1 MITPFILLNNNK
13 IQNYIVEQLTEFLE
27 EKTGAEFEID
37 HVSMKFFNK
46 ITLQSVHISDLESK
60 KIVAIDNV
68 DAKINLLSLL
78 KGDVHIESITA
89 DNIKANLYTDA
100 NGNLNI
106 QFLID
111 AFMPEEKK
119 ETPNLIFPLITL
131 NNASFK
137 YNNYQNSHAK
147 DKTKNWQFDPNNVV
161 IDSLYTQIQFSLLNQ
176 TNLDANIHYLRFKE
190 HSGFKL
196 LHLSTY
202 VETTDSSF
210 VIPYAIIDLPHS
222 SLATDSTIIGLSRS
236 ADDKINWAKTNFRFN
251 ISHANINLSDFKY
264 FVPELEHLKKEASI
278 EAKIDGTL
286 DDLKATNLRVKYGQ
300 TLSLS
305 ADVQATGLPD
315 IQNTYFKGAINHIR
329 FDKASVQDIIANVAK
344 KPFVLPDEMEN
355 LGTCNYSGDITGYT
369 TNLVLYG
376 NLYTKI
382 GDIRTDVNLKIRN
395 NFNKFIINGRIGS
408 NLLNLGKLLPES
420 GLNDI
425 SFNSNSDITIT
436 TDKTLTAQTKL
447 HINSFGFRNYN
458 YKNIIIDGYFDPTL
472 FSGNFLLNDPNCYL
486 NFNGKISEINDFKHF
501 DFVADLKNLNLNK
514 LNIIETH
521 PDLTISLSTNSDF
534 SGYRWSTM
542 AGYVNID
549 SLALINGAKSYS
561 LNRLSL
567 NAENDTITAASISSD
582 IINGGIVGHYT
593 ISALANH
600 AMAIAAQS
608 MPILQQFVKPT
619 NKTNDITCVLTVEP
633 LKDLCE
639 TIEIPWYTTDDV
651 SIYAHLNSTT
661 NNIEAEVYVP
671 NLSNGK
677 INLDS
682 IDLYFN
688 NKNEA
693 LNLELS
699 AATRLKKGY
708 LNALIDIKAL
718 NDSITSIISWD
729 NNNEQKLFAGEFAAQ
744 TAIITDAQNE
754 NFIVNTNILPTELI
768 LQNKSW
774 IINESRI
781 WSDLDKIIVEKF
793 KLHSNDEQYIAIDG
807 IASKNKDEI
816 IDIQLKDISL
826 DYINELLPEET
837 AISFGGIVNGK
848 ATIANTLVLPEINA
862 DVISKNFKF
871 DNSYFGTAIA
881 TCNFDHNTTSLKFD
895 GTVIDDNA
903 DTTAIIGGN
912 YFIPNDSLDL
922 KGKAYGIDVSFIDY
936 YLAEIFGRVKG
947 NAWGDVHIH
956 GYTKKKEVAVDVAAY
971 AENASIYVDFL
982 KTAFYFSD
990 SIFVDKNSIDFGHI
1004 DVYDAEGH
1012 SGFIEGSIKHNYF
1025 ENVNLDL
1032 NINVNNILVMNTTRE
1047 DMESFYGKV
1056 YGTGTARIYGDE
1068 SEIKISCNARS
1079 DKGTNVVIP
1088 IDNYYASE
1096 NSFII
1101 FQDLNTIVNSETK
1114 QETEEIPETN
1124 IVLDL
1129 MLEITP
1135 DAHLDLIIDSKAG
1148 DMLSGNG
1155 NGNLRVTYDINA
1167 DDMKIYGNVQIEQG
1181 KYLFTFQNVLR
1192 KEFHV
1197 KEGSSLTWTGDP
1209 LGADLYIDAYYQL
1222 TADLAE
1228 ILDEA
1233 VLSNTSRTSVPV
1245 QCLLN
1250 LTGLLTQPNIK
1261 FDLNLP
1267 NSEEELNRALQ
1278 NTVNTDELMNRQIIA
1293 LLILGKFIPPENL
1306 QNSNVFTQN
1315 ELYSVV
1321 SSTLS
1326 AQLNNWAS
1334 QMFNNWGFG
1343 VNFRTTGE
1351 GDTRTNEYEFNF
1363 VYSPTSRI
1371 SINGNLG
1378 YRDDALS
1385 STPFIS
1391 DFDFEYKLIQSGK
1404 LRAKAYTHTNDYREF
1419 KKGLTT
1425 QGIGLIYSENFNTL
1439 KELWKNWQDNATET
1453 KKERI
1458 ERKEQ
1463 RKIRKEARKKEKE
1476 KEKEKIKS
1484 EENLSEN
1491 DSKN

>member
-1 MITPFILLNNNK
+1 MLITPFILLTNNK
-13 IQNYIVEQLTEFLE
+13 IQNFVVDKIAEYLE
-27 EKTGAEFEID
+27 EKTGAEIEIE
-37 HVSMKFFNK
+37 HVAMNFFNNF
-46 ITLQSVHISDLESK
+46 TLQSIEASDLDGK
-60 KIVAIDNV
+60 KMLSIDNLN
-68 DAKINLLSLL
+68 AKIDLISLL
-78 KGDVHIESITA
+78 KGNIHIESITA
-89 DNIKANLYTDA
+89 DNLDACLYTNPD
-100 NGNLNI
+100 GSLNI

-111 AFMPEEKK
+111 AFAPKEKR
-119 ETPNLIFPLITL
+119 ETPNLLFPLITL
-131 NNASFK
+131 NNASFR
-137 YNNYQNSHAK
+137 YNNESNS
-147 DKTKNWQFDPNNVV
+147 TQQLKNWQFDANNIAV
-161 IDSLYTQIQFSLLNQ
+161 DSLYTQIQFSLLEQ
-176 TNLDANIHYLRFKE
+176 SNLDANINYLRFKE
-190 HSGFKL
+190 KSGFTL
-196 LHLSTY
+196 NHLSTY
-202 VETTDSSF
+202 VEITDSTF
-210 VIPYAIIDLPHS
+210 IIPYAIIDLPHS
-222 SLATDSTIIGLSRS
+222 NVTTDSTVIQVART
-236 ADDKINWAKTNFRFN
+236 DDSKIDWSNTNFKFN
-251 ISHANINLSDFKY
+251 IAQAKIKPSDLKH
-264 FVPELEHLKKEASI
+264 FVPELEKLTKEASI
-278 EAKIDGTL
+278 AAKIDGSL
-286 DDLKATNLRVKYGQ
+286 DDIKATNLRASYGK
-300 TLSLS
+300 TLSVS
-305 ADVQATGLPD
+305 ANVHATGLPD
-315 IQNTYFKGAINHIR
+315 IKNTYFKGAINHIR
-329 FDKASVQDIIANVAK
+329 FDKASLQDLIANISK
-344 KPFVLPDEMEN
+344 QPFVLPDEIKN
-355 LGTCNYSGDITGYT
+355 LGTCQYSGDISGSTS
-369 TNLVLYG
+369 NLVLYG
-376 NLYTKI
+376 NLNTDI
-382 GDIRTDVNLKIRN
+382 GNIKTDVNLKIRD
-395 NFNKFIINGRIGS
+395 NFNQFIINGRINS
-408 NLLNLGKLLPES
+408 KNLLLAKLVPHS
-420 GLNDI
+420 GLGNI
-425 SFNSNSDITIT
+425 SFNSNSQIYLST
-436 TDKTLTAQTKL
+436 KAPFSAQSK
-447 HINSFGFRNYN
+447 ININHFQFNNYN
-458 YKNIIIDGYFDPTL
+458 YENISIDGEFNPSL
-472 FSGNFLLNDPNCYL
+472 FSGQFLLDDPNGYL
-486 NFNGKISEINDFKHF
+486 YFNGTVSEVDDFKHF
-501 DFVADLKNLNLNK
+501 DFTAKIDHLNLNK
-514 LNIIETH
+514 LNIIDTR
-521 PDLTISLSTNSDF
+521 PNLTISVSTQSDF
-534 SGYRWSTM
+534 SGDRWATM

-549 SLALINGAKSYS
+549 SLSLVNTEKSYF

-567 NAENDTITAASISSD
+567 KAKNDSLTAASIESD
-582 IINGGIVGHYT
+582 IINGGISGKYT
-593 ISALANH
+593 ISALANNLVSI
-600 AMAIAAQS
+600 MAKS
-608 MPILQQFVKPT
+608 MPILDRYTK
-619 NKTNDITCVLTVEP
+619 KAKAENDITCILEIESLKPLLQTVEV
-633 LKDLCE
+633 
-639 TIEIPWYTTDDV
+639 PWYTTDKT
-651 SIYAHLNSTT
+651 SIYAHLNSIK
-661 NNIEAEVYVP
+661 NELEAEVYIP
-671 NLSNGK
+671 NISNGK
-677 INLDS
+677 INVDS
-682 IDLYFN
+682 INLYVN
-688 NKNEA
+688 NINDDNIS
-693 LNLELS
+693 LNLS
-699 AATRLKKGY
+699 AATDLKKSH
-708 LNALIDIKAL
+708 LNAAL
-718 NDSITSIISWD
+718 NINAFADTVTTTLNWD
-729 NNNEQKLFAGEFAAQ
+729 NNNLEKLFAGEFIAQ
-744 TAIITDAQNE
+744 TALESTE
-754 NFIVNTNILPTELI
+754 NSESVVLNTTILPTELI

-774 IINESRI
+774 IIDESNI
-781 WSDLDKIIVEKF
+781 WSDLSKVIIDKF
-793 KLHSNDEQYIAIDG
+793 KIYSNDNQLIAIDG
-807 IASKNKDEI
+807 IASSSPNEVI
-816 IDIQLKDISL
+816 NIQLKDISL
-826 DYINELLPEET
+826 DYIDELLPEET
-837 AISFGGIVNGK
+837 AISFGGIVNGN

-862 DVISKNFKF
+862 DVVSKNFKF

-881 TCNFDHNTTSLKFD
+881 SCNFDHNTTSLQFN
-895 GTVIDDNA
+895 GVVVADNN
-903 DTTAIIGGN
+903 DTTALLGGN

-990 SIFVDKNSIDFGHI
+990 SIFVDKNSINFGHI
-1004 DVYDAEGH
+1004 DVHDAEGH
-1012 SGFIEGSIKHNYF
+1012 TGYIEGEIKHNYF
-1025 ENVNLDL
+1025 EDVNLDL

-1056 YGTGTARIYGDE
+1056 YGTGNARIYGDE
-1068 SEIKISCNARS
+1068 NEIKISCNARS

-1101 FQDLNTIVNSETK
+1101 FQDLSTITETETK
-1114 QETEEIPETN
+1114 EESEEVAETN

-1155 NGNLRVTYDINA
+1155 LGNLRVTYDINA

-1192 KEFHV
+1192 KEFYV

-1306 QNSNVFTQN
+1306 QNSNIFTQN

-1334 QMFNNWGFG
+1334 QIFDNWGFG

-1363 VYSPTSRI
+1363 VYTPTNRI

-1385 STPFIS
+1385 STPFIG
-1391 DFDFEYKLIQSGK
+1391 DFDFEYKLNQSGK

-1425 QGIGLIYSENFNTL
+1425 QGIGIVYSENFNNL
-1439 KELWKNWQDNATET
+1439 KELWESWQDNLAQT

-1463 RKIRKEARKKEKE
+1463 RKIRKEIRKEEKE
-1476 KEKEKIKS
+1476 KNKS
-1484 EENLSEN
+1484 NKNLSEN
-1491 DSKN
+1491 NSKD